1 MSVSLPLPARDA
13 AAPRRADAPSLV
25 AAAVDL
31 HAVLLSQTRTEPAA
45 AAWVRALAARGGFDR
60 ATLALL
66 DRDELKLLALSDA
79 APADLPPMA
88 ADALRAALAEALDQS
103 ASLLWPEPRTGALPR
118 ILLAQQRLLGGRPG
132 AVASVPLV
140 AGGQAIGALGV
151 ERATHPISAA
161 ELDSLEHLACL
172 AAPVLHL
179 MQLNQRSPWL
189 RLQDT
194 WHAWRSAPE
203 RVGQRWAVAAVGG
216 LLALGLLWPLNWH
229 IGGHARL
236 EGAVQRVLVAPAD
249 GFLRQVHARP
259 GQTVKAG
266 QLLVELADQD
276 LLLEQQRWQSQ
287 LAQYDNATAAANARA
302 DRTQQVIQQS
312 RAAEAE
318 AQLELVQVKLARG
331 RIEAP
336 FDGLVIQ
343 GDLTQSLG
351 APLAQ
356 GAELM
361 TVAPMDRFRVI
372 VEVDERDIAAIA
384 PGQTGTLALSA
395 RPWGTLPLRVTRLS
409 PMATAVDGRNVF
421 EVEAELLARDADLR
435 PGLQGTAQLLAGQRP
450 LLLNW
455 GRRLVDGLRL
465 AWWGWWG

>member
-1 MSVSLPLPARDA
+1 MALSLPLPAVDA
-13 AAPRRADAPSLV
+13 AAPRRADAPPLA
-25 AAAVDL
+25 AAAVAL
-31 HAVLLSQTRTEPAA
+31 HAVLLSQTRAEPAA
-45 AAWVRALAARGGFDR
+45 IAWVNALATEGAFSR
-60 ATLALL
+60 ASVALL
-66 DRDELKLLALSDA
+66 DRDELALLAVSRGIAADL
-79 APADLPPMA
+79 APAE
-88 ADALRAALAEALDQS
+88 ADPLRAALSEALDQS
-103 ASLLWPEPRTGALPR
+103 ASLLWPEPRSGVQPR

-132 AVASVPLV
+132 AVASLPLV
-140 AGGQAIGALGV
+140 AAGQAIGALCV
-151 ERATHPISAA
+151 ERAGQPITAA

-172 AAPVLHL
+172 AAPVLLL
-179 MQLNQRSPWL
+179 MQMNQRSLWQ
-189 RLQDT
+189 RARDAWQ
-194 WHAWRSAPE
+194 AWRTAPE
-203 RVGQRWAVAAVGG
+203 HIGQRWAAAVAAG
-216 LLALGLLWPLNWH
+216 LLAAGLLLPLDWH

-276 LLLEQQRWQSQ
+276 LQLEQQRWQSQ

-318 AQLELVQVKLARG
+318 AQLELVQMKLARG

-343 GDLTQSLG
+343 GDLSQSLG
-351 APLAQ
+351 APLAL

-361 TVAPMDRFRVI
+361 TLAPLDRFRVI

-384 PGQTGTLALSA
+384 PGQSGTLALSA
-395 RPWGTLPLRVTRLS
+395 RPWSTLPLRVTRLS
-409 PMATAVDGRNVF
+409 PMATTLEGRNVF
-421 EVEAELLARDADLR
+421 EVEAELLAHDADLR
-435 PGLQGTAQLLAGQRP
+435 PGLQGSAQLLAGQRP

-455 GRRLVDGLRL
+455 TRRLVDGARL
-465 AWWGWWG
+465 LWWSWWG